1 MTSLL
6 NPNDIEIKN
15 KLINNINKCIEN
27 AEIYSFNKK
36 NLISIVNDYNNHHL
50 KLNIDKDKLLEYIIL
65 LIQKNVFDKIFNHY
79 NQVNLL
85 NVESINTFNN
95 YLLSITNINN
105 ENNEPLLNL
114 IQSTYNRWKSN
125 IQDIDLIYYNIYN
138 LNKSNEECLILIKVS
153 INELDA
159 NYNHMSSINNSIKEL
174 KETNEI
180 HINMINELKEI
191 INLIIFFLIIFSLII
206 I

>member
-65 LIQKNVFDKIFNHY
+65 LIQNNVFDKIFNHY

-138 LNKSNEECLILIKVS
+138 LNKSNEECLNLIKVS

-180 HINMINELKEI
+180 HINLINELKEI